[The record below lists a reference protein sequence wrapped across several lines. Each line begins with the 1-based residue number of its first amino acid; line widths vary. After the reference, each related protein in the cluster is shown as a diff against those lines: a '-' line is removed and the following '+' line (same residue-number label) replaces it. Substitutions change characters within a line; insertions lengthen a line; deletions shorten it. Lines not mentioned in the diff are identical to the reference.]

1 MKIEKQF
8 MRSKKAIIERKR
20 APNSNGHD
28 RVSGSN
34 QVIRK
39 PQIIGIHRHHLHSAQ
54 NKREEEI

>member
-1 MKIEKQF
+1 
-8 MRSKKAIIERKR
+8 MRSKKARIEKKKI

-54 NKREEEI
+54 NKRKEEI